1 MFRENV
7 NLEDPFVSEFDVLC
21 VVKIFF
27 TYFYVIFMSSF
38 NLCFVP
44 VNMYGYALIQDASD
58 KTMDILFP
66 TDLVDCDVEAP

>member
-38 NLCFVP
+38 NLRFVP